1 MRLTSSI
8 EDLRTELG
16 LKRQELKSLRAPLER
31 CGAIISRS
39 PQVAAG
45 GGTCIHGS

>member
-39 PQVAAG
+39 PQVAAS